1 MCIVP
6 SHNLSADG
14 NLSDFW
20 KMLPGAESVVSV
32 DDDMPAGDDKNLERN
47 ADWEAQVKTFP
58 VNFVTCE
65 LISR

>member
-1 MCIVP
+1 
-6 SHNLSADG
+6 
-14 NLSDFW
+14 
-20 KMLPGAESVVSV
+20 MLPGAESVVSV

-58 VNFVTCE
+58 VDFVTCE